1 MTYKQCID
9 FTVAVDLAVDDEA
22 LYHRLSALQ
31 TFEDCAEL
39 IKALHVSELVHY
51 GEYPSATVS
60 QAMGRVATA

>member
-31 TFEDCAEL
+31 TFEDCDEL
-39 IKALHVSELVHY
+39 IRMLHVSELVHY
-51 GEYPSATVS
+51 GEYPSSAVS
-60 QAMGRVATA
+60 RRASR